1 MDLSKITA
9 KINSKLALTK
19 AIDVQGVAFVIKVPN
34 FEHQAILDEIT
45 NTMDVAPETG
55 QGEELAR
62 RVVAYALLSVDG
74 EPVGGDTIAVTEE
87 VRKWPAYL
95 VNTLG
100 AAAINFRLEM
110 AAKAALE
117 TTFEWFDIKE
127 FKLKKDE
134 VAAKAEAKAHI
145 QEKSAA
151 RTLEEAAAADSIEG
165 SEEQSSFIAP
175 QG

>member
-19 AIDVQGVAFVIKVPN
+19 AIDVQGVAFVLKVPN
-34 FEHQAILDEIT
+34 FEHQAIIDELT
-45 NTMDVAPETG
+45 NTMDESPESG
-55 QGEELAR
+55 QGEDLAR
-62 RVVAYALLSVDG
+62 RVVAYALESVDG
-74 EPVGGDTIAVTEE
+74 DSVGTDTVAITEE

-117 TTFEWFDIKE
+117 TTFEWFDIKD
-127 FKLKKDE
+127 FQLKKDE
-134 VAAKAEAKAHI
+134 VAAKSEAKAHI
-145 QEKSAA
+145 QEKALAKA
-151 RTLEEAAAADSIEG
+151 REDAAAAESVEG
-165 SEEQSSFIAP
+165 SEEQSSFVAP